1 MTVDEELMPYR
12 RSRAWLLSSTND
24 QALRE
29 AVYTRELFQVLKM
42 VADDVPDDECIF
54 TFQTPIVMLHTRRI
68 AGALPSP
75 DVSDEE
81 FKYNTKACRF
91 LLATFMEDSVGVYPK
106 YYPLERIYGKKEYK
120 VTPFFPRQQ
129 GYNEPVAFLI
139 ERIEYK

>member
-1 MTVDEELMPYR
+1 MMATTIINSIRVKPCWIFFIFIQF
-12 RSRAWLLSSTND
+12 SPFVT
-24 QALRE
+24 
-29 AVYTRELFQVLKM
+29 T
-42 VADDVPDDECIF
+42 ECIL

-75 DVSDEE
+75 DVSDED
-81 FKYNTKACRF
+81 FKHNTKACRF
-91 LLATFMEDSVGVYPK
+91 ILAMFMEDSVGVYPS